1 MTSLRLITSKTLE
14 VPTLKVQIAA
24 KLANTPLTCENSGSA
39 KVLELFN
46 PSTATAPTARYTGP
60 VLRYISRLHA
70 DNSVPDQKSLGQ
82 AASIDSWLDFAELEL
97 SPVESGLAML
107 EEHLKTHTFLSG
119 DYLSIADASVVTS
132 LVAGLTS
139 EADLKDYPNV
149 LRYIRTCLANPA
161 VADVLSRYASK
172 FPVPEV
178 TPFVPGKGEVESTD
192 SEAPKEEAKKPE
204 QKQQQSKK
212 RAADRQNAKVSH
224 KELSM
229 PAPEDVPTN
238 TVSPVPE
245 GSEPPVHPYS
255 SCVGGRTRVKDIL
268 LRSDGGAGL
277 IGKSVS
283 VCGWVRTKRSQGS
296 GFAFVEISD
305 GSCLQGLQL
314 VLDSSCPDFE
324 GAIGQIATGAS
335 VQAIGTLVA
344 SPAKGQAVEVSVRES
359 GKIKVIGGVE
369 SAAYPLA
376 KKQHSREFLREI
388 AHLRPRTNLIG
399 AVARVRSS
407 LSGAVHSF
415 FMSRD
420 FKYVHTPLITSA
432 DCEGAGEMF
441 QVTSLL
447 QKGEGAHQDVKLD
460 PETGR
465 FDYKQDFFGRP
476 TYLTVSGQLNV
487 ENYACALS
495 DVYTFG
501 PCFRAENSHTSR
513 HLAEFWMIEPELCFA
528 DIHDNMKC
536 AEEFIQHCARHVLA
550 HCREDIAFF
559 DKFIE
564 KGLIKRL
571 ENLIAEPFARVSY
584 TEAIEKLLKAQKSGK
599 AKFENTNIYWGFD
612 LDSEHERYLTE
623 KIYKKPV
630 IVYNYPAAIKAFY
643 MRANADED
651 PDKQTVAAMD
661 ILAPLVGE
669 VCGGSVREER
679 LDVLDKKLA
688 DLNMDIED
696 YWWYRDLRRFG
707 SVPHAGFG
715 IGFERLIMMMTG
727 VENIRDVIPY
737 PRYPGRCEF

>member
-1 MTSLRLITSKTLE
+1 
-14 VPTLKVQIAA
+14 
-24 KLANTPLTCENSGSA
+24 
-39 KVLELFN
+39 
-46 PSTATAPTARYTGP
+46 
-60 VLRYISRLHA
+60 
-70 DNSVPDQKSLGQ
+70 
-82 AASIDSWLDFAELEL
+82 
-97 SPVESGLAML
+97 
-107 EEHLKTHTFLSG
+107 
-119 DYLSIADASVVTS
+119 
-132 LVAGLTS
+132 
-139 EADLKDYPNV
+139 
-149 LRYIRTCLANPA
+149 
-161 VADVLSRYASK
+161 
-172 FPVPEV
+172 
-178 TPFVPGKGEVESTD
+178 
-192 SEAPKEEAKKPE
+192 
-204 QKQQQSKK
+204 
-212 RAADRQNAKVSH
+212 
-224 KELSM
+224 
-229 PAPEDVPTN
+229 
-238 TVSPVPE
+238 
-245 GSEPPVHPYS
+245 
-255 SCVGGRTRVKDIL
+255 RVKDIL

-447 QKGEGAHQDVKLD
+447 QKGEGAHRDVKLD

-528 DIHDNMKC
+528 NIHDNMKC

-651 PDKQTVAAMD
+651 PD
-661 ILAPLVGE
+661 
-669 VCGGSVREER
+669 
-679 LDVLDKKLA
+679 
-688 DLNMDIED
+688 
-696 YWWYRDLRRFG
+696 
-707 SVPHAGFG
+707 
-715 IGFERLIMMMTG
+715 
-727 VENIRDVIPY
+727 
-737 PRYPGRCEF
+737 

>member
-1 MTSLRLITSKTLE
+1 
-14 VPTLKVQIAA
+14 
-24 KLANTPLTCENSGSA
+24 
-39 KVLELFN
+39 
-46 PSTATAPTARYTGP
+46 
-60 VLRYISRLHA
+60 
-70 DNSVPDQKSLGQ
+70 
-82 AASIDSWLDFAELEL
+82 
-97 SPVESGLAML
+97 
-107 EEHLKTHTFLSG
+107 
-119 DYLSIADASVVTS
+119 
-132 LVAGLTS
+132 
-139 EADLKDYPNV
+139 
-149 LRYIRTCLANPA
+149 
-161 VADVLSRYASK
+161 
-172 FPVPEV
+172 
-178 TPFVPGKGEVESTD
+178 
-192 SEAPKEEAKKPE
+192 
-204 QKQQQSKK
+204 
-212 RAADRQNAKVSH
+212 
-224 KELSM
+224 
-229 PAPEDVPTN
+229 
-238 TVSPVPE
+238 
-245 GSEPPVHPYS
+245 
-255 SCVGGRTRVKDIL
+255 
-268 LRSDGGAGL
+268 
-277 IGKSVS
+277 
-283 VCGWVRTKRSQGS
+283 
-296 GFAFVEISD
+296 
-305 GSCLQGLQL
+305 
-314 VLDSSCPDFE
+314 
-324 GAIGQIATGAS
+324 
-335 VQAIGTLVA
+335 
-344 SPAKGQAVEVSVRES
+344 
-359 GKIKVIGGVE
+359 
-369 SAAYPLA
+369 
-376 KKQHSREFLREI
+376 
-388 AHLRPRTNLIG
+388 
-399 AVARVRSS
+399 
-407 LSGAVHSF
+407 
-415 FMSRD
+415 
-420 FKYVHTPLITSA
+420 
-432 DCEGAGEMF
+432 MF

-528 DIHDNMKC
+528 NIHDNMKC